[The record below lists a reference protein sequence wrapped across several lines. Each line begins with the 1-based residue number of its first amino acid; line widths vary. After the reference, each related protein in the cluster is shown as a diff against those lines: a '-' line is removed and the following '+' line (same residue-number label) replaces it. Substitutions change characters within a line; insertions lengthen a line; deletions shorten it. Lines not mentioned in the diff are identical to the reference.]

1 MLLIG
6 WTRPHSLFYF
16 LFLRDLMEVFPDAK
30 VILTVR
36 EPKTWYK
43 SVKSSIFQMRNLYK
57 SFPFNILLWIN
68 GRWDHM
74 RLVNN
79 LSEYPGRGYT
89 RGNFQ
94 LLSRSLEFRPE
105 KQTKRVLL
113 LLCQLFWSEFWS
125 KKQMAS

>member
-1 MLLIG
+1 
-6 WTRPHSLFYF
+6 
-16 LFLRDLMEVFPDAK
+16 MEVFPDAK

-36 EPKTWYK
+36 EPETWYK

-89 RGNFQ
+89 RGNFY
-94 LLSRSLEFRPE
+94 LLSEFRLA
-105 KQTKRVLL
+105 KQNGIFIVF
-113 LLCQLFWSEFWS
+113 CQVFW
-125 KKQMAS
+125 